1 VNFKIELNTFMAI
14 TSNTEIDGKKDS
26 ISFNAVAELYDTY
39 RPSYPEELVES
50 IISTTGIQPDGR
62 IPEIGCG
69 TGKATML
76 FARRNFSM
84 LCIEHGENLAAFAA
98 RKLHQFSRV
107 EFETIAFEDW
117 AERPNEFD
125 LVISAQAFHWIPKE
139 IGFAK
144 VARALKTTGY
154 IAPFWNLYPAPTG
167 EIAAALR
174 TVYQEYAP
182 ELVDR
187 SNDDE
192 ELIKQR
198 ETEITESGYFG
209 PVSVTR
215 FPWVARYNA
224 AQYTGLLGT
233 YSDHLRLPPEIKE
246 PLLEG
251 VAGVIN
257 SYGGY
262 IEKPYAA
269 VLYLAQ
275 KAQEP

>member
-1 VNFKIELNTFMAI
+1 MTKPDEDIIWKEN
-14 TSNTEIDGKKDS
+14 SR
-26 ISFNAVAELYDTY
+26 SFNRVAELYDTY

-62 IPEIGCG
+62 ILEIGCG
-69 TGKATML
+69 TGKATTL

-84 LCIEHGENLAAFAA
+84 LCIEQGENLAAFAA
-98 RKLHQFSRV
+98 GKLHQFSRV
-107 EFETIAFEDW
+107 KFETAAFEDW
-117 AERPNEFD
+117 VEQPNEFD

-144 VARALKTTGY
+144 TARALKTSGY
-154 IAPFWNLYPAPTG
+154 IALFWNLYPAPEG

-174 TVYQEYAP
+174 EVYQTHVP
-182 ELVDR
+182 ELADR
-187 SNDDE
+187 ANYDE
-192 ELIKQR
+192 DKIKQR
-198 ETEITESGYFG
+198 EMEINESGYFA

-215 FPWVARYNA
+215 FPWMARYSA
-224 AQYTGLLGT
+224 AHYSGLLGT
-233 YSDHLRLPPEIKE
+233 YSDHLRLPRETKQ

-251 VAGVIN
+251 IAEVISN
-257 SYGGY
+257 FGGY
-262 IEKPYAA
+262 IETPYTT